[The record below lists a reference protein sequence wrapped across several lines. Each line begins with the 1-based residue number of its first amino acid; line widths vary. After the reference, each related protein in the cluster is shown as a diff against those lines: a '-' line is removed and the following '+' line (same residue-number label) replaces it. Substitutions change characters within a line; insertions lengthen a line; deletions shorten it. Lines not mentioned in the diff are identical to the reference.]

1 MTDEMLALARANA
14 AGAGVD
20 DVEFLKGYI
29 EEMPLRDET
38 VDVVISNCVINLSA
52 DKPKVIREAA
62 RVLRPG
68 RRFAVSD
75 VITDPGMDATTRADM
90 AAWTGC
96 IDGALTETEFR
107 SALRDAGFEDIEI
120 LETHRIHEPA
130 ASAIIRA
137 RKPAA
142 KRMLPLSTL
151 SSCCEPD
158 AKADCCGTP
167 TQDAAPSSCA
177 CQG

>member
-1 MTDEMLALARANA
+1 
-14 AGAGVD
+14 
-20 DVEFLKGYI
+20 
-29 EEMPLRDET
+29 MPHRDET
-38 VDVVISNCVINLSA
+38 VDVVISNCVINLFA

-68 RRFAVSD
+68 GRFAVSD
-75 VITDPGMDATTRADM
+75 VIADPGMDATTRADW
-90 AAWTGC
+90 AARTGC
-96 IDGALTETEFR
+96 IGGALTETEFR

-120 LETHRIHEPA
+120 LETHRIHG
-130 ASAIIRA
+130 A
-137 RKPAA
+137 RRRRDHPRRQARG
-142 KRMLPLSTL
+142 KRMLPSSTL

-158 AKADCCGTP
+158 AKAECCGTP